1 MKCLESRTQDSKT
14 PEMRPLLGS
23 TGFQSQIPLGLD
35 PWKSGASRRRSAE
48 AGSPC
53 YPHFFSPHSSFP
65 SSFPLGKTG
74 GETGRQDRVRG
85 PCGLSSIE
93 AELATPNCG
102 PLMQRGDTRR
112 ACNLRFRCGTPSGCS
127 ARGGTGSGGL
137 RTAAPC
143 SDRPAT
149 RFDAC
154 GIPLRSFTTLRCNRG
169 LSVSQWNGVLHSS
182 ICRVEGANLFRPR
195 IKTQLRA
202 RFAEILSLQD

>member
-1 MKCLESRTQDSKT
+1 MSCFESRTKMRKT
-14 PEMRPLLGS
+14 PEMRPRLGA
-23 TGFQSQIPLGLD
+23 TGFLSQIPLGSN
-35 PWKSGASRRRSAE
+35 PRNSGASRRPSAE

-112 ACNLRFRCGTPSGCS
+112 ACNLRFRCGTPSGC
-127 ARGGTGSGGL
+127 ARWGHGNRWSTHGCAVLRPTGY
-137 RTAAPC
+137 
-143 SDRPAT
+143 
-149 RFDAC
+149 
-154 GIPLRSFTTLRCNRG
+154 TLRC
-169 LSVSQWNGVLHSS
+169 
-182 ICRVEGANLFRPR
+182 
-195 IKTQLRA
+195 LRHPA
-202 RFAEILSLQD
+202 AFVHHAALQQGPVRLAMEWRFALVDLPRCRGEPLSP